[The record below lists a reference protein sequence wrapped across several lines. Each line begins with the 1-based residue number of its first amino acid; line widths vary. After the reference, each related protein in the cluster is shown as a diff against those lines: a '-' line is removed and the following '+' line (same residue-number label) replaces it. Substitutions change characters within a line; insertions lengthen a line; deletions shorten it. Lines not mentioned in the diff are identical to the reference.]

1 MNRHAAWTCLFLI
14 AMLSA
19 ATTARGDT
27 IHRRDGAEPI
37 SGKILVLDHAG
48 VTIQQQSSGTTLVPW
63 DQVRS
68 IDSLTALPDM
78 DMHLERADR
87 LWRARSRIQRGDMR
101 LAEPLVMELL
111 QRYRSTDSLTSHI
124 VAESA
129 LRCAVD
135 REDHLAAVIPWLE
148 VARMESRGISTD
160 TYVDPS
166 MPVVLDPGT
175 GMSPYVPPIRSEQ
188 LHLVLKA
195 ADPGADPYL
204 NQVRDLLAAIAASI
218 DDLDQVQSSHNGNE
232 PMIRLLE
239 SVIESGSTD
248 PRTRKNA
255 RRDLLVMEGKLPEFA
270 RPWAWYHRGLS
281 LLSEQDPAVLDQGL
295 LMLLKTAAVNAPVL
309 SSVALERVHRELV
322 LAGRDAEAR
331 IIHRHHLR
339 MHPADQPVN
348 AAVEAADMHSQS
360 KENTP

>member
-124 VAESA
+124 VAES
-129 LRCAVD
+129 D
-135 REDHLAAVIPWLE
+135 D
-148 VARMESRGISTD
+148 AR
-160 TYVDPS
+160 
-166 MPVVLDPGT
+166 T
-175 GMSPYVPPIRSEQ
+175 G
-188 LHLVLKA
+188 
-195 ADPGADPYL
+195 
-204 NQVRDLLAAIAASI
+204 
-218 DDLDQVQSSHNGNE
+218 
-232 PMIRLLE
+232 
-239 SVIESGSTD
+239 
-248 PRTRKNA
+248 
-255 RRDLLVMEGKLPEFA
+255 
-270 RPWAWYHRGLS
+270 
-281 LLSEQDPAVLDQGL
+281 
-295 LMLLKTAAVNAPVL
+295 
-309 SSVALERVHRELV
+309 
-322 LAGRDAEAR
+322 
-331 IIHRHHLR
+331 
-339 MHPADQPVN
+339 
-348 AAVEAADMHSQS
+348 
-360 KENTP
+360 